1 MKRHSPLLFILFLML
16 LGCGS
21 AKTTSD
27 SDSTTPLNETLQ
39 DKNRVGITLLNRI
52 RQVPGITVRG
62 GLPIFNK
69 TNNSLSAEGSSE
81 PLYVLN
87 GYIVGNSFRDVN
99 ELVDNVNVKKIEALT
114 GSDASVY
121 GSRGSNG
128 VLLITTY

>member
-1 MKRHSPLLFILFLML
+1 ML

-21 AKTTSD
+21 TKTTYN

-52 RQVPGITVRG
+52 RQVPGITIRS

-69 TNNSLSAEGSSE
+69 TNNSLSSEGSSE

-114 GSDASVY
+114 GSDAAVY